1 MIEIKWNDLILV
13 AATAIGAA
21 AIVVTFFAIGIR
33 LLANAQHLAIA
44 GKSKKKKDN
53 FAAQVAYRLS
63 AALSFLV
70 SSSVMLV
77 GLYIIVTFSK
87 AVPK

>member
-13 AATAIGAA
+13 AGTAIGAA

-33 LLANAQHLAIA
+33 LLTNAQHLAIA
-44 GKSKKKKDN
+44 GKGKKKKDN
-53 FAAQVAYRLS
+53 FAGQVAYRLA

-70 SSSVMLV
+70 SSSVMMV

>member
-13 AATAIGAA
+13 AGTAIGVSAF
-21 AIVVTFFAIGIR
+21 IVASFAIGIR
-33 LLANAQHLAIA
+33 LLANAQHAAIA
-44 GKSKKKKDN
+44 GKGKKKDS
-53 FAAQVAYRLS
+53 FAAQVAYRLG
-63 AALSFLV
+63 AVLAFV
-70 SSSVMLV
+70 ASSSVMMF

>member
-13 AATAIGAA
+13 AGTAIGVSAF
-21 AIVVTFFAIGIR
+21 VVTFFAIGIR
-33 LLANAQHLAIA
+33 LLSNAQHAAIA
-44 GKSKKKKDN
+44 GKGKKKDT
-53 FAAQVAYRLS
+53 FAAQVAYRL
-63 AALSFLV
+63 AAVLAFAV
-70 SSSVMLV
+70 SSSVMMI

>member
-13 AATAIGAA
+13 AGTAIGAA
-21 AIVVTFFAIGIR
+21 AIVVTFFSIGIR

-44 GKSKKKKDN
+44 GKGKKKDT

-63 AALSFLV
+63 AVLSFLV
-70 SSSVMLV
+70 SSSVMMV